1 MPRKTRVTDEL
12 LKLHRTNQDETRKAS
27 FTQLHVDKEP
37 SSGEELTENCNEP
50 NEGPNKST
58 SHPRTKPSESKPK
71 NDELTQMNTQL
82 NSNNDGTQKET
93 VPYINH
99 SLTEC
104 NVTDEPKEH
113 YSPINSLKNDTR
125 KPRVQLGGTANKSL
139 HMYVAKLWDKQF
151 TQNDIKTKIPK
162 PFENTIHVGLK
173 LSESTSKND
182 RMRKSISKMDSN
194 ADHTHE
200 PLTGRK
206 ITSKGTGNCK
216 NDLEISPPSTCKK
229 LTRNNARAPKK
240 RSTSVC
246 ERKHAEN
253 NRLRMYQDKTTP
265 LFKVKSTRVPT
276 KRSVGGEG
284 NGNLTKQTQQDV
296 TNSRGKEKLTTEVP
310 AYGGEVT
317 ISEEKVITKNETILK
332 TKTLTKY
339 RNDKI
344 SLVPESMQCG
354 TMNNKETAQRKPHC
368 RKAANQNA
376 SINLMNRRSR
386 TMSTNSQNVATRK
399 QLKRKSIKSR
409 KSMPLTEQPQ
419 EFGTNIPRRILIRV
433 AHENET
439 TGSKN
444 VS

>member
-1 MPRKTRVTDEL
+1 MGMPRKTRVTDEL
-12 LKLHRTNQDETRKAS
+12 LKLHRTNQDVDEET
-27 FTQLHVDKEP
+27 
-37 SSGEELTENCNEP
+37 SSGEELTQNCNEP
-50 NEGPNKST
+50 NEGPAKST
-58 SHPRTKPSESKPK
+58 SHPRAKPSEPKPK
-71 NDELTQMNTQL
+71 HVEFTQMNTQL
-82 NSNNDGTQKET
+82 NSNIDGRQKEI

-104 NVTDEPKEH
+104 NVTDEKKI
-113 YSPINSLKNDTR
+113 YSPINSLENDTR

-182 RMRKSISKMDSN
+182 RMRKSILKMDSN
-194 ADHTHE
+194 ASHE

-206 ITSKGTGNCK
+206 ITSSGTGKCK
-216 NDLEISPPSTCKK
+216 NDSEISPPSTCKK

-240 RSTSVC
+240 RNTGAC

-317 ISEEKVITKNETILK
+317 ISEERAITKNETILK

-354 TMNNKETAQRKPHC
+354 TMNNKATAQRRPHC

-386 TMSTNSQNVATRK
+386 TMSTNSQNVATRQ
-399 QLKRKSIKSR
+399 QLKIKSIKSQ

-419 EFGTNIPRRILIRV
+419 EFGTNIPRRIIIRV

-444 VS
+444 VF